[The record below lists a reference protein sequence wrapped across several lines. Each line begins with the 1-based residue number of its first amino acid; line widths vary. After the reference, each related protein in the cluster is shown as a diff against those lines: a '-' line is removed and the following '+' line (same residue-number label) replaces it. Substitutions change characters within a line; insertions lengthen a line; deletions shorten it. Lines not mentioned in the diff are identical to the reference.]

1 MNKFKVEKLVVAQ
14 LIEAQDNKTFAGIKN
29 MIGLIVVF
37 DKKEYFYSIFDDC
50 FFRCGK
56 VTFNNWKQQDLFAEP
71 YSRDYGLTLKAW
83 WNRKGLDVDLIT
95 KEELIKRKNEL
106 YGYFSDLEYDG
117 IKKNVEVDF
126 RSKDSFKKFLISSEY
141 EYEKVLDRPIQYIDG
156 YYKVTTRKRLI
167 N

>member
-56 VTFNNWKQQDLFAEP
+56 VTFNNWKQQDLFAET
-71 YSRDYGLTLKAW
+71 YSRDYGLTL
-83 WNRKGLDVDLIT
+83 
-95 KEELIKRKNEL
+95 
-106 YGYFSDLEYDG
+106 
-117 IKKNVEVDF
+117 
-126 RSKDSFKKFLISSEY
+126 
-141 EYEKVLDRPIQYIDG
+141 
-156 YYKVTTRKRLI
+156 
-167 N
+167 